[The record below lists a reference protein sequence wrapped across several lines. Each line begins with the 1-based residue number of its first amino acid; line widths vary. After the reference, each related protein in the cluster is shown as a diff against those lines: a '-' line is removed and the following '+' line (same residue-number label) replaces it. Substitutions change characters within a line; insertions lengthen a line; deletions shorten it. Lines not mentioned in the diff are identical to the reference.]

1 MLVAKEAKEDKRPT
15 KGETKAPRFIAWV
28 VKEHLRH
35 TLYGG
40 QLMVKHVVEH
50 VLDELLSVKLL
61 HFSLFLPSKIVIFSE
76 KYRRKRQKSIPSV
89 YILHFMCNSREDV
102 EQQKLLN
109 VKVYSPQI
117 LIDIAV
123 EDRFLC
129 PAEGEEGLADGG
141 FDVGGD
147 GAAAVVV
154 LVVAFAGEKVNEA
167 ILDGTLQMMGHV
179 VVHPFEAEWHTDWFV
194 GTILGTIRVLH
205 LRISEIDSGH
215 DRIILGDI
223 VLQDTAK
230 AVFPDGAV
238 LTLAYDTFCRHF
250 PEVLFFCLFGG
261 RGLA

>member
-1 MLVAKEAKEDKRPT
+1 MLNMDTHILLP
-15 KGETKAPRFIAWV
+15 
-28 VKEHLRH
+28 
-35 TLYGG
+35 
-40 QLMVKHVVEH
+40 Q
-50 VLDELLSVKLL
+50 VL
-61 HFSLFLPSKIVIFSE
+61 F
-76 KYRRKRQKSIPSV
+76 
-89 YILHFMCNSREDV
+89 DV
-102 EQQKLLN
+102 T
-109 VKVYSPQI
+109 
-117 LIDIAV
+117 V
-123 EDRFLC
+123 EDGFLC
-129 PAEGEEGLADGG
+129 PAGGEEGLADGG

-147 GAAAVVV
+147 GAAAAVI

-179 VVHPFEAEWHTDWFV
+179 VVHLFEAEGHTDWFV

-238 LTLAYDTFCRHF
+238 LTLADNTFCRHF